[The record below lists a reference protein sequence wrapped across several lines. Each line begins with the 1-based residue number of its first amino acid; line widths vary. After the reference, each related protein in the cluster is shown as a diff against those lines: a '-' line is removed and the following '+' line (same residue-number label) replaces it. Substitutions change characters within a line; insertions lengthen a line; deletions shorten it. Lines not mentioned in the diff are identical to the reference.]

1 MDLDTLIIWSV
12 ALVLGLVV
20 VAPFVVRRRRQ
31 ERHGVEAKEKAER
44 LGLDRPATLH
54 PVVDPSLCAGCG
66 LCTRVCPE
74 GDVLALLGGQAVPVG
89 PARCV
94 GHGLCQRACPTDA
107 IRLVFGTAERGV
119 ELPHVQANYETNV
132 PGLFI
137 VGELGGMG
145 LIRNAVEQ
153 GLQAAD
159 GIAKTLR
166 PSGDGA
172 SDGVDVAVVGG
183 GPAGLACALRL
194 HDQGLRVAL
203 IEKEREA
210 GGAVWAYP
218 RRKLVMTQP
227 FALPG
232 QPTVRGPEIAKEDLV
247 ALWRTAVAESN
258 LPVRAGQTVRAVTP
272 QPDGTFAVEM
282 TAGDGETET
291 VEARR
296 VVLAIGRRGVPRR
309 LGVPGE
315 DGQDVFYA
323 LTEPEHFAGR
333 RALVVGGGDA
343 AVEAALALAEQPGTT
358 VALSYRKDRLSRVKP
373 ANLERFTAAEQS
385 GQVRALWSTEVARI
399 EPGAALLDT
408 GEEVAADDVFVF
420 IGGELPTAFLR
431 ACGVELET
439 KFGEPR

>member
-1 MDLDTLIIWSV
+1 
-12 ALVLGLVV
+12 
-20 VAPFVVRRRRQ
+20 
-31 ERHGVEAKEKAER
+31 
-44 LGLDRPATLH
+44 
-54 PVVDPSLCAGCG
+54 
-66 LCTRVCPE
+66 
-74 GDVLALLGGQAVPVG
+74 
-89 PARCV
+89 V

-159 GIAKTLR
+159 GLAKTLR
-166 PSGDGA
+166 PSE
-172 SDGVDVAVVGG
+172 DGVDVAVVGG

-194 HDQGLRVAL
+194 HERGLRVVL
-203 IEKEREA
+203 VEKEREA

-227 FALPG
+227 FTLPG
-232 QPTVRGPEIAKEDLV
+232 QPPTRGPEIAKEDLV
-247 ALWRTAVAESN
+247 ALWRTAVAESE
-258 LPVRAGQTVRAVTP
+258 LPVRTGRTVRAVTP
-272 QPDGTFAVEM
+272 QPDESFTLEM
-282 TAGDGETET
+282 TTTEGETEQM
-291 VEARR
+291 EARR

-315 DGQDVFYA
+315 DGPDVYYA

-343 AVEAALALAEQPGTT
+343 AVEAALALAEQPGTAVT
-358 VALSYRKDRLSRVKP
+358 LSYRKDRLSRVKP
-373 ANLERFTAAEQS
+373 ANLERFTAAEA
-385 GQVRALWSTEVARI
+385 GGRVRARWNTEVARI
-399 EPGAALLDT
+399 KPGRAALNT
-408 GEEVAADDVFVF
+408 GEAVPADDVFVF